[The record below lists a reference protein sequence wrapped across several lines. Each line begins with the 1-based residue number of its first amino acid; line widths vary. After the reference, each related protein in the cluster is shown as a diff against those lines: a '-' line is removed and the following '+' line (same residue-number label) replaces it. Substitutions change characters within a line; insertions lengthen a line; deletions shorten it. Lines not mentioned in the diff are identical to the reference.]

1 MNLWTAQSLGG
12 KLIIGSG
19 VLAVLSLFL
28 PWADLGFVSAS
39 GFQQDGYL
47 FFLPLIYPVYKA
59 VKLAPLNRI
68 AGLIL
73 TGVTVVAAIAFAV
86 SKQVEMMGASV
97 NGAGSGLY
105 LFIITAAVMAAGVY
119 LYKPADSGDET
130 GDIRYTD
137 EETQSK

>member
-1 MNLWTAQSLGG
+1 MNLWTTQSLGG

-47 FFLPLIYPVYKA
+47 FILPLIYPVYKA

-68 AGLIL
+68 AGLVLSGL
-73 TGVTVVAAIAFAV
+73 TFVAAIAFAV

-105 LFIITAAVMAAGVY
+105 LFIITAAVMGAGVY
-119 LYKPADSGDET
+119 LYKPGNTGDEAS
-130 GDIRYTD
+130 DIRYTD
-137 EETQSK
+137 EETNTK